1 MGASMY
7 CRGIPVRI
15 KGVHMIRYMGTKN
28 TEDGSVLYI
37 FLINGLQKEIRE
49 SALKQYPGCYE
60 ALPATA
66 KARIS
71 ANRSWLSKL

>member
-1 MGASMY
+1 
-7 CRGIPVRI
+7 
-15 KGVHMIRYMGTKN
+15 MIRYMGTKN
-28 TEDGSVLYI
+28 TDDGSVLYI

-49 SALKQYPGCYE
+49 NALKQYPGCYE

>member
-1 MGASMY
+1 M
-7 CRGIPVRI
+7 I
-15 KGVHMIRYMGTKN
+15 KYVGTKN
-28 TEDGSVLYI
+28 TGDGSVLYV

-49 SALKQYPGCYE
+49 AALKQYPGCYE

>member
-1 MGASMY
+1 M
-7 CRGIPVRI
+7 I
-15 KGVHMIRYMGTKN
+15 KYMGTKK
-28 TEDGSVLYI
+28 TDEGSVLYI

-49 SALKQYPGCYE
+49 SALKQHPGCYE

-71 ANRSWLSKL
+71 ANRAWLSKL

>member
-1 MGASMY
+1 
-7 CRGIPVRI
+7 
-15 KGVHMIRYMGTKN
+15 MIRYVGTKK
-28 TEDGSVLYI
+28 TDEGSVLYI

-49 SALKQYPGCYE
+49 GALKQYPGCYE

-71 ANRSWLSKL
+71 ANRAWMSKL

>member
-1 MGASMY
+1 M
-7 CRGIPVRI
+7 I
-15 KGVHMIRYMGTKN
+15 KYMGTRNKG
-28 TEDGSVLYI
+28 DGTVLYL

-60 ALPATA
+60 ALPETA

>member
-1 MGASMY
+1 
-7 CRGIPVRI
+7 
-15 KGVHMIRYMGTKN
+15 MIRYVGTKK
-28 TEDGSVLYI
+28 TDEGAVLYI

-49 SALKQYPGCYE
+49 AALKQYPGCYE

-71 ANRSWLSKL
+71 ANRAWMSKL

>member
-1 MGASMY
+1 M
-7 CRGIPVRI
+7 I
-15 KGVHMIRYMGTKN
+15 KYMGTKN
-28 TEDGSVLYI
+28 TDDGSVLYV

-49 SALKQYPGCYE
+49 SSLKQYPGCYE
-60 ALPATA
+60 ALPPTA

>member
-1 MGASMY
+1 MEAMLRRSGR
-7 CRGIPVRI
+7 CRAV
-15 KGVHMIRYMGTKN
+15 KGVHMIKYMGTKK
-28 TEDGSVLYI
+28 TDEGSVLYI

-71 ANRSWLSKL
+71 ANRAWLSKI

>member
-1 MGASMY
+1 
-7 CRGIPVRI
+7 
-15 KGVHMIRYMGTKN
+15 MIQYLGTKS
-28 TEDGSVLYI
+28 TEDGAVLYI

-49 SALKQYPGCYE
+49 SAMKQYPGCYE
-60 ALPATA
+60 ALPPTA

>member
-1 MGASMY
+1 MLERERKRGADM
-7 CRGIPVRI
+7 I
-15 KGVHMIRYMGTKN
+15 KYMGTKN
-28 TEDGSVLYI
+28 TDDGSVLYV

-49 SALKQYPGCYE
+49 TALKQYPGCYE